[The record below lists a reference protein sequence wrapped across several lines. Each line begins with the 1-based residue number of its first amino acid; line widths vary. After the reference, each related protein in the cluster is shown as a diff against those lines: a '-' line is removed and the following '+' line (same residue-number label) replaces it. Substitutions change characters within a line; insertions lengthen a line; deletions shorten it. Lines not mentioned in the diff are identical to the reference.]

1 MEKIKKSLLR
11 LRMFSFLQGVLIT
24 TVGIVLLKTNYDIGM
39 SVFLLIIAWSGFF
52 TIMTE
57 VARVLKSL

>member
-1 MEKIKKSLLR
+1 MDKIKKSLLR

-24 TVGIVLLKTNYDIGM
+24 AVGIVLLKTDYDIGM
-39 SVFLLIIAWSGFF
+39 SVFLLIIAWGGFF
-52 TIMTE
+52 TIMVE